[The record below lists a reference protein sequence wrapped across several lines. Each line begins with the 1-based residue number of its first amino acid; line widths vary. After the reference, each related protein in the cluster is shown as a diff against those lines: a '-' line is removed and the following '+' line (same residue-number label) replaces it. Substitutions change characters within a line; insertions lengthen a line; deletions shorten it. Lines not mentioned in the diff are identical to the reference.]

1 MALSPRI
8 ELRQNQTLV
17 LTPQLQQA
25 IKLLQMSNLELS
37 AYVAAEVER
46 NPLLELAPPPTMG
59 GGTVGAGGG
68 SWRAEGDGSYLDT
81 MAAEVTLQAHL
92 HGQIR
97 AMRARPA
104 VIEAA
109 LILADELEDDG
120 YLRVAPAD
128 VVERHR
134 LRAADVAA
142 GLALVQACDPAG
154 VGARSLRECLALQ
167 LRDKDRLDP
176 AMAALLDNLPLVA
189 RGQHEALEEVCG
201 VDAEDIADMLAELR
215 ALDPKPG
222 LRFVEPRVEVA
233 VPDVYVRRGPAGT
246 FTVELNTETLP
257 RVLTNNIYS
266 VRVGGQAGVDAQ
278 TRAFISEC
286 SASASW
292 LVRSLE
298 QRARTILKVAKE
310 VVEWQ
315 ERFFRLGPAGLR
327 PLTQR
332 AVAEKLSLH
341 ESTISRVAAGKVLAC
356 QQGSFDFHFF
366 FSSAIQAVAGGE
378 AFSAVAVQERIR
390 GLVQGEVGAHPLSD
404 DKIVLMLNAE
414 GIDIARRTVA
424 KYREG
429 MGIPS
434 SVERRRRHSTL
445 PRTGGAARAKVSAG
459 GD

>member
-17 LTPQLQQA
+17 MTPQLQQA

-37 AYVAAEVER
+37 AYVAAEVEK
-46 NPLLELAPPPTMG
+46 NPLLELAPPAGLTG
-59 GGTVGAGGG
+59 GPGAGSGTGG
-68 SWRAEGDGSYLDT
+68 ARRTDGEGSYLDT
-81 MAAEVTLQAHL
+81 MAAGVTLQDHL

-104 VIEAA
+104 AVEAA

-128 VVERHR
+128 VAARHR
-134 LRAADVAA
+134 LRAADVTA
-142 GLALVQACDPAG
+142 GLGLVQACDPAG
-154 VGARSLRECLALQ
+154 VGARNLQECLALQ
-167 LRDKDRLDP
+167 LREKDRLDP
-176 AMAALLDNLPLVA
+176 AMAALLDNLSLVA
-189 RGQHEALEEVCG
+189 RGRHAELEAICG

-222 LRFVEPRVEVA
+222 LRFAEPRVEVA
-233 VPDVYVRRGPAGT
+233 VPDIYVRKGPAGT
-246 FTVELNTETLP
+246 FTVELNAETLP

-266 VRVGGQAGVDAQ
+266 IGVGGDAEG
-278 TRAFISEC
+278 RAFISEC

-310 VVEWQ
+310 LVEWQ
-315 ERFFRLGPAGLR
+315 ERFFQVGPSGLR

-341 ESTISRVAAGKVLAC
+341 ESTISRVAAGKYLAC
-356 QQGSFDFHFF
+356 DQGCFDFHYF

-390 GLVQGEVGAHPLSD
+390 ALVQSEPGAHPLSD

-434 SVERRRRHSTL
+434 SVERRRRNGTQ
-445 PRTGGAARAKVSAG
+445 PRTGGTARTRASAG